1 LLQLLSADDN
11 GDLMQEMVDVETKLS
26 ELQQEQLKSKKLELE
41 AAQERNLA
49 IENLE
54 KAVR

>member
-1 LLQLLSADDN
+1 
-11 GDLMQEMVDVETKLS
+11 MQEMVDVETKLS